1 MTPRMK
7 NLLLLHVIVLIF
19 GFTGILGKLITIDAE
34 PLVFWRCAIATVA
47 LALFVGLNG
56 KIRRYPW
63 KTSLRIMGIGLIA
76 GAHWVTFFAA
86 IKASNVSVA
95 LATLASTAL
104 FVSFF
109 EPLVTKRK
117 LDYREILLGVFVII
131 GLVFIFSFET
141 QYKLGILLALISSF
155 LAGVFST
162 FNSIEIRKH
171 DALNITFY
179 EMLAATVG
187 LFIYLAVSGDV
198 NAGLIN
204 LSHEDWMW
212 LIVLGTIATAFAFAV
227 SVEVM
232 KVLTPFTVALTIN
245 LEPVYSILL
254 ALLIFGEEEQMTP
267 GFYTGALIILAALFA
282 DAYIKRRSNRKAAAA
297 MTKQP

>member
-1 MTPRMK
+1 
-7 NLLLLHVIVLIF
+7 
-19 GFTGILGKLITIDAE
+19 
-34 PLVFWRCAIATVA
+34 
-47 LALFVGLNG
+47 
-56 KIRRYPW
+56 
-63 KTSLRIMGIGLIA
+63 
-76 GAHWVTFFAA
+76 
-86 IKASNVSVA
+86 
-95 LATLASTAL
+95 
-104 FVSFF
+104 
-109 EPLVTKRK
+109 
-117 LDYREILLGVFVII
+117 
-131 GLVFIFSFET
+131 
-141 QYKLGILLALISSF
+141 
-155 LAGVFST
+155 
-162 FNSIEIRKH
+162 
-171 DALNITFY
+171 
-179 EMLAATVG
+179 MLAAAVG

-204 LSHEDWMW
+204 LSREDWMW